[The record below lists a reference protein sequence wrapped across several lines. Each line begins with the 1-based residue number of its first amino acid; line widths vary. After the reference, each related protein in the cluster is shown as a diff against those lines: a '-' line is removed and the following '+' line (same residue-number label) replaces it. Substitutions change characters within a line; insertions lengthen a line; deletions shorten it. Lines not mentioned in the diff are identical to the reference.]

1 MARGFRITTIN
12 GLLLAA
18 YFIPVWTIAVLR
30 IVTFPIRG
38 IYERANIGPA
48 LFINDHLQLSGLG
61 AVRFAW
67 LLALAK
73 FVVVGY
79 FGLFAIL
86 TLRVAPKDEE
96 VCRAGGDEP
105 LALALLLGAVISI
118 TSMAMAARVGEIAA
132 LHLHATEALML
143 LGGLV
148 LLAVDSH
155 SYGVKGA
162 VPQPPLATPLL

>member
-1 MARGFRITTIN
+1 MVRGFRITTVN

-48 LFINDHLQLSGLG
+48 LFLNDHFQFSMLG

-73 FVVVGY
+73 FVVVSY
-79 FGLFAIL
+79 FALFAIL
-86 TLRVAPKDEE
+86 TLR
-96 VCRAGGDEP
+96 AGPGKPTEQSANGDEP
-105 LALALLLGAVISI
+105 LALALILGGIISVV
-118 TSMAMAARVGEIAA
+118 SMCMASQVGEVAA
-132 LHLHATEALML
+132 LHLHATETLML

-155 SYGVKGA
+155 SYGVKRRSL
-162 VPQPPLATPLL
+162 PQEQQLVTS

>member
-1 MARGFRITTIN
+1 MVRGFRITTVN

-48 LFINDHLQLSGLG
+48 LFLNDHFQFSMLG

-73 FVVVGY
+73 FVVVSY
-79 FGLFAIL
+79 FALFAIL
-86 TLRVAPKDEE
+86 TLR
-96 VCRAGGDEP
+96 AGPGKPTEQSANGDEP
-105 LALALLLGAVISI
+105 LALALILGGIISVV
-118 TSMAMAARVGEIAA
+118 SMFMASQVGEIAA
-132 LHLHATEALML
+132 LHLHATETLML

-155 SYGVKGA
+155 SYGVRRSPSQEQQL
-162 VPQPPLATPLL
+162 VTS